1 MKRMMVLTVK
11 MTYDDFGD
19 EQSKHF
25 SSVQILLSIFC
36 HMLHVNFHV
45 FEMKYV

>member
-25 SSVQILLSIFC
+25 SSVQILLSF
-36 HMLHVNFHV
+36 LSHVACKFSCI
-45 FEMKYV
+45 